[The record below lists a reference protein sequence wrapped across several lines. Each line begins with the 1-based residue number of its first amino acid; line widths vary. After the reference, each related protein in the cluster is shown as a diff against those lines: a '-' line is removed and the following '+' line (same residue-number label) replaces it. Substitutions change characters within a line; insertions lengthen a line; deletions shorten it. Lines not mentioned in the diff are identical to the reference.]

1 MTYETIF
8 LQIAAD
14 YAKFHALSPM
24 HKVVYARAFGVEG
37 GFDKWLDKMEAEA
50 RAKAASARARLLAE
64 GGAVPSAV
72 QRFAPNPP
80 VTAPGT
86 NAPSAGGIR
95 TNAAAPGAVGGAGKG
110 EARDVDN

>member
-1 MTYETIF
+1 MTYETIYR
-8 LQIAAD
+8 QTAD
-14 YAKFHALSPM
+14 YYVGLHALAPAR
-24 HKVVYARAFGVEG
+24 KVVYARAFGVEG

-86 NAPSAGGIR
+86 NVQNAGGIR
-95 TNAAAPGAVGGAGKG
+95 T
-110 EARDVDN
+110 EISQ